1 MNKVLGILLV
11 GLFLLTPH
19 SRSDVLAFEF
29 RLDGWRE
36 FQFGEGWPDAKK
48 KQEDACHRLDSYGDN
63 IFGFD
68 CGKWLQLDVDVR
80 IFADEGS
87 FLGFGKKLDSIQ
99 VSTMFSDFAAN
110 QILNHLRG
118 HFELTKDYCWSK
130 EEDTNWCSI
139 IFKNGAVVFED
150 RLAFGKRKISVS
162 LRPYEIYNSGALN

>member
-1 MNKVLGILLV
+1 
-11 GLFLLTPH
+11 
-19 SRSDVLAFEF
+19 
-29 RLDGWRE
+29 
-36 FQFGEGWPDAKK
+36 
-48 KQEDACHRLDSYGDN
+48 LDSLGDD
-63 IFGFD
+63 IFGHE

-87 FLGFGKKLDSIQ
+87 FLGFGKKLDSIE

-118 HFELTKDYCWSK
+118 HFELTKDYECWSK
-130 EEDTNWCSI
+130 EEDAHGCSI

-162 LRPYEIYNSGALN
+162 LRPYEIYNPGAFN